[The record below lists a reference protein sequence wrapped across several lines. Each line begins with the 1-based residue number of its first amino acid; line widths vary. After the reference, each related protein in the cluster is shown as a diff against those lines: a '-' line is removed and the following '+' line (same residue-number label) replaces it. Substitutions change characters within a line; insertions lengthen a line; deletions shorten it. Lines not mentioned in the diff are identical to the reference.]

1 MVTKVLEKIEQV
13 YVKINSLFKEQGKIL
28 MFHHISD
35 EYVDTID
42 CCKCKVDRFREI
54 VELVQKSYE
63 IISIENIY
71 NRTSHKKYAVI
82 TFDDGC
88 IDAYNNAFPY
98 LLEHNIPFT
107 VYVVSD
113 FVDKEG
119 YLGVDE
125 LKKLAKNPLV
135 TIGYHTKSHPLL
147 IRVKHLREEMY
158 SHKHELEEII
168 EKKIDHFA
176 FPYGKLYAVGVKSVL
191 LGKHLGYKTVV
202 STFDTYLS
210 RFSLFFKFFL
220 PRTVIM

>member
-88 IDAYNNAFPY
+88 FDAYNNAFPY

-125 LKKLAKNPLV
+125 LKNLAKNPLV

>member
-1 MVTKVLEKIEQV
+1 M
-13 YVKINSLFKEQGKIL
+13 
-28 MFHHISD
+28 
-35 EYVDTID
+35 
-42 CCKCKVDRFREI
+42 
-54 VELVQKSYE
+54 
-63 IISIENIY
+63 
-71 NRTSHKKYAVI
+71 
-82 TFDDGC
+82 
-88 IDAYNNAFPY
+88 DAYQNAFPY

-113 FVDKEG
+113 FVDKDG

-125 LKKLAKNPLV
+125 LKHLSKNPLV
-135 TIGYHTKSHPLL
+135 TIGYHTKSHPQL

>member
-54 VELVQKSYE
+54 VELVQKNYE

-98 LLEHNIPFT
+98 LLGHNIPFT

-125 LKKLAKNPLV
+125 LKNLAKNPLV

>member
-13 YVKINSLFKEQGKIL
+13 YVKINSLFTEHGKIL
-28 MFHHISD
+28 MFHHVSD
-35 EYVDTID
+35 EFVDTID
-42 CCKCKVDRFREI
+42 CCKCKVNRFKEI
-54 VELVQKSYE
+54 VEQVGKSYE
-63 IISIENIY
+63 FISIDNIY
-71 NRTSHKKYAVI
+71 NRTGNKKYAVI

-88 IDAYNNAFPY
+88 MDTYQNAFPY

-113 FVDKEG
+113 FVDKDG

-125 LKKLAKNPLV
+125 LKHLAKNPLV
-135 TIGYHTKSHPLL
+135 TIGYHTKSHPQL
-147 IRVKHLREEMY
+147 IRVRYLREEMY

-168 EKKIDHFA
+168 GKKIDHFA
-176 FPYGKLYAVGVKSVL
+176 FPYGKLYAVGIKSVF
-191 LGKHLGYKTVV
+191 LGKQLGYKTVV

-210 RFSLFFKFFL
+210 RFSLLFKFFL

>member
-113 FVDKEG
+113 FVDK
-119 YLGVDE
+119 
-125 LKKLAKNPLV
+125 
-135 TIGYHTKSHPLL
+135 
-147 IRVKHLREEMY
+147 
-158 SHKHELEEII
+158 
-168 EKKIDHFA
+168 
-176 FPYGKLYAVGVKSVL
+176 
-191 LGKHLGYKTVV
+191 
-202 STFDTYLS
+202 
-210 RFSLFFKFFL
+210 
-220 PRTVIM
+220 

>member
-125 LKKLAKNPLV
+125 LKNLAKNPLV

-158 SHKHELEEII
+158 SHKHELEKII